1 MDGPAFFPGSNM
13 DASPSDNSTQTI
25 RAPVQMNA
33 ARQFVVVKAPIGQ
46 VYEQWSRVEDLP
58 KFITPLRNVQRM
70 DDAHFSYTW
79 SGSSR
84 SNEQQGVFQI
94 VLRIPGRR
102 IAWRS
107 IMSDGFMS
115 GVVCFEP
122 RSNEDTEVTLKIRS
136 IFDPP
141 SLSRRVEEYLGNFK
155 RLVERDET
163 AL

>member
-94 VLRIPGRR
+94 VLRIPARR

-107 IMSDGFMS
+107 MSDGFMS
-115 GVVCFEP
+115 GVVSFEP
-122 RSNEDTEVTLKIRS
+122 CPDQETEITLKIRS

-155 RLVERDET
+155 RLVENQEAAR
-163 AL
+163 